1 MTKNVPMR
9 ATSET
14 RGKALKALLTVDQ
27 LFECLSFS
35 RVLVVQMILQ
45 LVGKKLPGG
54 NVTKSDMGS

>member
-1 MTKNVPMR
+1 MR

-14 RGKALKALLTVDQ
+14 RGKVLNALLTVDQ

-45 LVGKKLPGG
+45 MAGKKLPGG